1 MKTSFAATAL
11 VLILPGLALAQTA
24 PRPTGQPVSETRNL
38 NSGTGSSTGNPSVA
52 AATLPNAFETPAAT
66 RSLRQTPAA
75 APAPTPDGE
84 VDDETS
90 APEVIE
96 AAETALKA
104 TIAAAQNGTLNYDDM
119 TPSLATQVREQAP
132 TITPIIQGFGRLT
145 AVEHRGRENG
155 AELFLVTFEN
165 AVTQWIVGVGPDD
178 KIAALLFRPA
188 PAADPA

>member
-1 MKTSFAATAL
+1 MKTLFAATAL
-11 VLILPGLALAQTA
+11 ALIMPGVALAQTA

-38 NSGTGSSTGNPSVA
+38 NSGTGSSSVA
-52 AATLPNAFETPAAT
+52 AATLPDAFETPAAT
-66 RSLRQTPAA
+66 RAPRQAPTATP
-75 APAPTPDGE
+75 APAPAAEGE
-84 VDDETS
+84 ADDEIS
-90 APEVIE
+90 PPEVIE

-104 TIAAAQNGTLNYDDM
+104 TIAAAQNGTMNYDDM

-188 PAADPA
+188 PETVADPS